1 MGSNYRLTFH
11 VDIVFCIDAT
21 ESMDPVLDSV
31 KNNALNFYRDFQ
43 QVMEQ
48 KHKRVDQLRV
58 RVVVFRDYLADGRQ
72 AMLVTNFFTLP
83 DQSSELETCL
93 RSIEAK
99 GGGDDPEDG
108 LEALAYAIKSD
119 WNHDSRKKRHVI
131 VLWSD
136 EGTHEL
142 GFGKESKFYPKGMAQ
157 NFEEL
162 TEWWGS
168 KYAPGVMDE
177 DAKRLILFAPDK
189 DYWTTIV
196 SNWNNTIHYK
206 SEAGSGLEDIDYRQ
220 ILDAISNSI

>member
-108 LEALAYAIKSD
+108 LEALAYQGLTQGVVGS
-119 WNHDSRKKRHVI
+119 VP
-131 VLWSD
+131 L
-136 EGTHEL
+136 
-142 GFGKESKFYPKGMAQ
+142 
-157 NFEEL
+157 EEPL
-162 TEWWGS
+162 S
-168 KYAPGVMDE
+168 A
-177 DAKRLILFAPDK
+177 
-189 DYWTTIV
+189 
-196 SNWNNTIHYK
+196 NWCNY
-206 SEAGSGLEDIDYRQ
+206 LRQ
-220 ILDAISNSI
+220 LA